1 MKTGLLLQYGV
12 IAVLLVVA
20 VVSLWRR
27 LAPSKAGGCDS
38 GCGSCGSGC
47 KPVERIEVKT
57 LDRVEAAGVEPS
69 GHSCRP

>member
-1 MKTGLLLQYGV
+1 MKMGLLVQYGV
-12 IAVLLVVA
+12 IAVLLMVA

-47 KPVERIEVKT
+47 KPIERIEVKT
-57 LDRVEAAGVEPS
+57 LDSVEAAG
-69 GHSCRP
+69 GDQSCQSRP